1 MSDNPIDPASGATS
15 GAPPL
20 LARAAAAET
29 RVHHGL
35 AVAIDDFFLPEEA
48 RLDERTR
55 VALALL
61 LRALIETVEAEIR
74 ENGAKLLGARGETR
88 LAAAILRTEATV
100 FERLYG
106 SGLLRDAALMS
117 ELMARV
123 RQDAIGAALPLHAPD
138 DPERPSLVNRFVQH
152 PDRALASGAMA
163 VLVAESR
170 RRGGLDVGQL
180 TQTDL
185 PADLHHRLVWWV
197 TAALRER
204 VGAAAES
211 GLPVL
216 DRALSDAAQRSLAA
230 YDEGERL
237 EAAAMRFA
245 TAIDAQPDE
254 LPQLLVEALGDRRIV
269 LFIALFAHA
278 LGVSYAIGRD
288 IVLDSAADR
297 LWLALRA
304 LELGRGRIAQIG
316 FALCEADP
324 RRDVER
330 FADALDMITA
340 IPADEAREAIAPLRL
355 DPDYRAAMLALE
367 RAGGAA

>member
-1 MSDNPIDPASGATS
+1 MSDNPVDINPGATD
-15 GAPPL
+15 GATPL
-20 LARAAAAET
+20 LVRAAAAET

-35 AVAIDDFFLPEEA
+35 AVAIHDFFLPEEA

-55 VALALL
+55 AALALL
-61 LRALIETVEAEIR
+61 LRALIDTVESELR
-74 ENGAKLLGARGETR
+74 EHGAKLLGSRGETR

-100 FERLYG
+100 FERLYA
-106 SGLLRDAALMS
+106 SGLLRDAALMA

-123 RQDAIGAALPLHAPD
+123 RQDAIALALPMNAPD

-152 PDRALASGAMA
+152 PERALASGAMS

-170 RRGGLDVGQL
+170 RRGGPDVGQL
-180 TQTDL
+180 THTDL

-197 TAALRER
+197 AAALRER
-204 VGAAAES
+204 VGTAADGA
-211 GLPVL
+211 LPVL
-216 DRALSDAAQRSLAA
+216 DRAISDAAQRCLAA

-254 LPQLLVEALGDRRIV
+254 LPKLLVEALGDRRIV

-278 LGVSYAIGRD
+278 LGVSYAIGRE

-304 LELGRGRIAQIG
+304 LELGRARIAQIG

-330 FADALDMITA
+330 FADGLDSIAA
-340 IPADEAREAIAPLRL
+340 IPADAAREAIAPLRL